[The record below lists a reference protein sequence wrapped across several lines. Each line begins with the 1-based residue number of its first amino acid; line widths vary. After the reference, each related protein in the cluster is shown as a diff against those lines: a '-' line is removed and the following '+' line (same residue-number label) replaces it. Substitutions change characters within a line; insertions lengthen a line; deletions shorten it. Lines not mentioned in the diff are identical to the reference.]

1 MNTMKLINREHQRVS
16 ANPDAVQGFD
26 SCKRLRRQVLA
37 YLQHIESGDLLGGL
51 LHANDE
57 LVEAL
62 MAYEILD
69 KSLEDDSDSE
79 EDPDD
84 GEPSRAL
91 AGLSMGE
98 AKGISQSAR
107 PGFLAMPPRAAN
119 GKGVERKEEEED
131 EESGP
136 EEEDED
142 DPFADRNAAGTPR
155 VEKGGMTW

>member
-16 ANPDAVQGFD
+16 DDPDAVRGFD

-79 EDPDD
+79 DELDD
-84 GEPSRAL
+84 GASSRAM
-91 AGLSMGE
+91 AGLSMRD
-98 AKGISQSAR
+98 AKAPSQPAR
-107 PGFLAMPPRAAN
+107 PGFLAMPPRAAS
-119 GKGVERKEEEED
+119 GKGVVRKEEAEED
-131 EESGP
+131 EDAL

-155 VEKGGMTW
+155 VEKGGMAW